1 MKLTSIVINNMF
13 SYHGV
18 NTLLFDNISCI
29 IGTNGFGKTSI
40 LNSIKLCLGQ
50 SNIDVNS
57 ILNNNAQEK
66 ECWVN
71 IDFEEFNIKRRWT
84 FDSKVEEYLSITLKD
99 GDKLEDS
106 EAEHYIQ
113 NKIPEFLIDFL
124 FYDGEIGNNLLLL
137 SNTKLKSIFDYVFD
151 LDLLVNT
158 SKDALEVAKRLLEK
172 NSDESTKELLILENQ
187 RLDILEIISNQKEE
201 LKDKEIEYKTL
212 KMNLQKQNTQ
222 IRNRNKKVKV
232 LYEEQDSI
240 KEILDKKTLKFKE
253 LILWQMPLLLNK
265 RLLKGMERRTTTA
278 LKVEDESLFTNRFQK
293 FVKEINS
300 SLEEEKILEL
310 FKSMMLNESSTIEL
324 SVTNAEFKKLLEE
337 MKDLKLSIQQME
349 EKIKDA
355 ENSAMEQEIMRSLVE
370 SRDEQEKYLNIF
382 EKSLEELK
390 DSIEQNSIKAKE
402 INKTLTQAFKSNQN
416 KYAFIKGYEEL
427 QIIAKSSAKVYVKK
441 LEKKLALFN
450 TKLKQNTRNF
460 LEQYEHIN
468 DIYIDSKHRI
478 IISDGEELLNT
489 ELLSAGQ
496 KQVLN
501 FLIVKTILDF
511 KEFASFVMVDT
522 PFGRLSNKNKALL
535 LHTCYLSFDN
545 LILLLT
551 DSEYE
556 FIQTQGLKYKTYQ
569 IQRDS
574 FGSKIEEIA

>member
-84 FDSKVEEYLSITLKD
+84 FDSKVEEFLSITLKD

-113 NKIPEFLIDFL
+113 NKIPEFLVDFL

-201 LKDKEIEYKTL
+201 LKEKEYKTL

-222 IRNRNKKVKV
+222 IRNRNKKVKA

-253 LILWQMPLLLNK
+253 LMLWQMPLLLNK
-265 RLLKGMERRTTTA
+265 RLLKGMEQRTTTA

-300 SLEEEKILEL
+300 SLEE
-310 FKSMMLNESSTIEL
+310 
-324 SVTNAEFKKLLEE
+324 
-337 MKDLKLSIQQME
+337 
-349 EKIKDA
+349 
-355 ENSAMEQEIMRSLVE
+355 
-370 SRDEQEKYLNIF
+370 
-382 EKSLEELK
+382 
-390 DSIEQNSIKAKE
+390 
-402 INKTLTQAFKSNQN
+402 
-416 KYAFIKGYEEL
+416 
-427 QIIAKSSAKVYVKK
+427 
-441 LEKKLALFN
+441 
-450 TKLKQNTRNF
+450 
-460 LEQYEHIN
+460 
-468 DIYIDSKHRI
+468 
-478 IISDGEELLNT
+478 
-489 ELLSAGQ
+489 
-496 KQVLN
+496 
-501 FLIVKTILDF
+501 
-511 KEFASFVMVDT
+511 
-522 PFGRLSNKNKALL
+522 
-535 LHTCYLSFDN
+535 
-545 LILLLT
+545 
-551 DSEYE
+551 
-556 FIQTQGLKYKTYQ
+556 
-569 IQRDS
+569 
-574 FGSKIEEIA
+574 